1 MAEENWEVVSFVF
14 SSETRSRV
22 LRSLKSRK
30 ATPSQIADEV
40 NQPLSHVSRALKELQ
55 DKELVVCLTPNRK
68 KARLYAITP
77 AGADILSRLETLR
90 SPGEK
95 K

>member
-1 MAEENWEVVSFVF
+1 MAEENWEVVSLVF

-30 ATPSQIADEV
+30 ATPSQIGDEV
-40 NQPLSHVSRALKELQ
+40 DQPLSHVSRALKELQ
-55 DKELVVCLTPNRK
+55 DNGLVVCLTPNRK

-77 AGADILSRLETLR
+77 EGADVLSRLDALR
-90 SPGEK
+90 NPGEK